1 MNQQETENIKF
12 QLVIESVLA
21 PVNRSVYSLL
31 VKMSKLRRVV
41 GAVVVGAAVCSRIP
55 GLAKSQREQCRK
67 APHAMPAVGEGA
79 ALGLRECRHQ
89 FRHHRW
95 NCSHVSNDQVFGHVV
110 VVEFKIEENPYGM
123 FFKRAKTFTYARR
136 HGRKAE
142 KENKRRREEVGREIR
157 RPEINAQK
165 SINNAY
171 KRQWE
176 RGYKMEQ
183 AGRKMQDKIPCKTKW
198 ESFSLS
204 SELVPGDDLSAEGRE
219 MKVRRDD
226 ERDRYNSAYFSVEKC
241 QRQPARWIPV
251 WIELWTGSKEAA
263 FTYAISSAG
272 VTYAVTAACSRGNIT
287 ACGCEPAVRTRKEL
301 PPNGWEWGGCSAD
314 VTYGMR
320 FARRFLDAREI
331 EGDARSLMNL
341 HNNKAGRK
349 IVKALLQTECKCH
362 GVSGSCTVRTCWRTL
377 PSFRQIGD
385 ALMKKYRR
393 AKPVMAIT
401 PPPPPTIQ
409 TLDAMSHSMLP
420 EMVPILGND
429 AKTQGKPNDFAKSR
443 HNRQP
448 LLKKINK
455 SKKYLVLSTQKR
467 SKDKDGSPTISSI
480 INPKRI
486 PKRSE
491 LVYLQPS
498 PNYCEPDLAQGSL
511 GTQGRYCNRTSTETD
526 GCDLMCCGRG
536 YNTHQFTRT
545 WQCRCKF
552 HWCCRVH
559 CETCMERTEEYTCK

>member
-1 MNQQETENIKF
+1 MRRGDIAATAI
-12 QLVIESVLA
+12 A
-21 PVNRSVYSLL
+21 LL
-31 VKMSKLRRVV
+31 ILGQIQGPRQTRVV
-41 GAVVVGAAVCSRIP
+41 GAVVVGAAVCGRIP

-79 ALGLRECRHQ
+79 ELGLRECRHQ

-95 NCSHVSNDQVFGHVV
+95 NCSHVANDQVFGHVV
-110 VVEFKIEENPYGM
+110 VV
-123 FFKRAKTFTYARR
+123 
-136 HGRKAE
+136 
-142 KENKRRREEVGREIR
+142 
-157 RPEINAQK
+157 
-165 SINNAY
+165 
-171 KRQWE
+171 
-176 RGYKMEQ
+176 
-183 AGRKMQDKIPCKTKW
+183 
-198 ESFSLS
+198 
-204 SELVPGDDLSAEGRE
+204 
-219 MKVRRDD
+219 
-226 ERDRYNSAYFSVEKC
+226 
-241 QRQPARWIPV
+241 
-251 WIELWTGSKEAA
+251 GSREAA

-287 ACGCEPAVRTRKEL
+287 ACGCEPTVSRTRKEL
-301 PPNGWEWGGCSAD
+301 PPNGLEWGGCSAD

-320 FARRFLDAREI
+320 FARRFLDAREV

-385 ALMKKYRR
+385 ALMKKYYR
-393 AKPVMAIT
+393 ARPVVAIT
-401 PPPPPTIQ
+401 PPPPPIMQ
-409 TLDAMSHSMLP
+409 SLDTLHLTSAEMS
-420 EMVPILGND
+420 PILGND
-429 AKTQGKPNDFAKSR
+429 AKTQGKPNDVGKSR
-443 HNRQP
+443 HDRQP
-448 LLKKINK
+448 PKKAIK
-455 SKKYLVLSTQKR
+455 PRRPHLVLKR
-467 SKDKDGSPTISSI
+467 TKSSGGSAIGQ
-480 INPKRI
+480 KRI

-491 LVYLQPS
+491 LVFLQPS

-511 GTQGRYCNRTSTETD
+511 GTQGRYCNRTSKGTD

-559 CETCMERTEEYTCK
+559 CETCTERTEEYTCK

>member
-1 MNQQETENIKF
+1 MRFGDIATIAIALLIFGQVQESRRT
-12 QLVIESVLA
+12 
-21 PVNRSVYSLL
+21 
-31 VKMSKLRRVV
+31 RVV
-41 GAVVVGAAVCSRIP
+41 GAMVVGAAVCSRIP

-110 VVEFKIEENPYGM
+110 VV
-123 FFKRAKTFTYARR
+123 
-136 HGRKAE
+136 
-142 KENKRRREEVGREIR
+142 
-157 RPEINAQK
+157 
-165 SINNAY
+165 
-171 KRQWE
+171 
-176 RGYKMEQ
+176 
-183 AGRKMQDKIPCKTKW
+183 
-198 ESFSLS
+198 
-204 SELVPGDDLSAEGRE
+204 
-219 MKVRRDD
+219 
-226 ERDRYNSAYFSVEKC
+226 
-241 QRQPARWIPV
+241 
-251 WIELWTGSKEAA
+251 GSREAA

-349 IVKALLQTECKCH
+349 IVKAHLQTECKCH

-385 ALMKKYRR
+385 ALMKKYYR
-393 AKPVMAIT
+393 ARPVIAVT
-401 PPPPPTIQ
+401 PPPPSTDQ
-409 TLDAMSHSMLP
+409 TLDAMSHSVSP

-429 AKTQGKPNDFAKSR
+429 AKTQGKPNDFVKSR
-443 HNRQP
+443 HESS
-448 LLKKINK
+448 
-455 SKKYLVLSTQKR
+455 SKKSSKSRKPHLVLKR
-467 SKDKDGSPTISSI
+467 TKVSNGPNKGL
-480 INPKRI
+480 KRI

-511 GTQGRYCNRTSTETD
+511 GTQGRYCNRTSKGTD

-559 CETCMERTEEYTCK
+559 CETCTERTEEYTCK

>member
-1 MNQQETENIKF
+1 MRRGDIAATAI
-12 QLVIESVLA
+12 A
-21 PVNRSVYSLL
+21 LL
-31 VKMSKLRRVV
+31 ILGQIQGPRQTRVV
-41 GAVVVGAAVCSRIP
+41 GAVVVGAAVCGRIP

-79 ALGLRECRHQ
+79 ELGLRECRHQ

-95 NCSHVSNDQVFGHVV
+95 NCSHVANDQVFGHVV
-110 VVEFKIEENPYGM
+110 VV
-123 FFKRAKTFTYARR
+123 
-136 HGRKAE
+136 
-142 KENKRRREEVGREIR
+142 
-157 RPEINAQK
+157 
-165 SINNAY
+165 
-171 KRQWE
+171 
-176 RGYKMEQ
+176 
-183 AGRKMQDKIPCKTKW
+183 
-198 ESFSLS
+198 
-204 SELVPGDDLSAEGRE
+204 
-219 MKVRRDD
+219 
-226 ERDRYNSAYFSVEKC
+226 
-241 QRQPARWIPV
+241 
-251 WIELWTGSKEAA
+251 GSREAA

-287 ACGCEPAVRTRKEL
+287 ACGCEPTIRTRKEL

-320 FARRFLDAREI
+320 FLDAREV

-385 ALMKKYRR
+385 ALMKKYYR
-393 AKPVMAIT
+393 ARPVIAIT
-401 PPPPPTIQ
+401 PPPPPTMQ
-409 TLDAMSHSMLP
+409 SLDTLHSTSA

-429 AKTQGKPNDFAKSR
+429 AKTQGKPNDLSKSR
-443 HNRQP
+443 HDRQP
-448 LLKKINK
+448 PKKAIK
-455 SKKYLVLSTQKR
+455 PRRPHLVLKR
-467 SKDKDGSPTISSI
+467 TKTNGGSGVG
-480 INPKRI
+480 PKRI

-491 LVYLQPS
+491 LVFLQPS

-511 GTQGRYCNRTSTETD
+511 GTQGRYCNRTSKGTD

-559 CETCMERTEEYTCK
+559 CETCTERTEEYTCK

>member
-1 MNQQETENIKF
+1 
-12 QLVIESVLA
+12 
-21 PVNRSVYSLL
+21 
-31 VKMSKLRRVV
+31 
-41 GAVVVGAAVCSRIP
+41 
-55 GLAKSQREQCRK
+55 
-67 APHAMPAVGEGA
+67 MPAVGEGA
-79 ALGLRECRHQ
+79 ELGLRECRYQ

-95 NCSHVSNDQVFGHVV
+95 NCSHVANDQVFGHVV
-110 VVEFKIEENPYGM
+110 VV
-123 FFKRAKTFTYARR
+123 
-136 HGRKAE
+136 
-142 KENKRRREEVGREIR
+142 
-157 RPEINAQK
+157 
-165 SINNAY
+165 
-171 KRQWE
+171 
-176 RGYKMEQ
+176 
-183 AGRKMQDKIPCKTKW
+183 
-198 ESFSLS
+198 
-204 SELVPGDDLSAEGRE
+204 
-219 MKVRRDD
+219 
-226 ERDRYNSAYFSVEKC
+226 
-241 QRQPARWIPV
+241 
-251 WIELWTGSKEAA
+251 GSREAA

-320 FARRFLDAREI
+320 FLDAREV

-385 ALMKKYRR
+385 ALMKKYYR
-393 AKPVMAIT
+393 ARPVIAIT
-401 PPPPPTIQ
+401 PPPPPTVQ
-409 TLDAMSHSMLP
+409 GLDMMSHSSSMDL
-420 EMVPILGND
+420 MPILGND
-429 AKTQGKPNDFAKSR
+429 AKTQGKPSEQNKLRNDR
-443 HNRQP
+443 RP
-448 LLKKINK
+448 MKKATK
-455 SKKYLVLSTQKR
+455 PRRPHLVLKR
-467 SKDKDGSPTISSI
+467 TKVSGGPGMGQ
-480 INPKRI
+480 KRI

-491 LVYLQPS
+491 LVFLQPS

-511 GTQGRYCNRTSTETD
+511 GTQGRSCNRTSKGTD

-559 CETCMERTEEYTCK
+559 CDTCTERSEEYTCK

>member
-1 MNQQETENIKF
+1 MREI
-12 QLVIESVLA
+12 
-21 PVNRSVYSLL
+21 RCLL
-31 VKMSKLRRVV
+31 LRVV

-110 VVEFKIEENPYGM
+110 VV
-123 FFKRAKTFTYARR
+123 
-136 HGRKAE
+136 
-142 KENKRRREEVGREIR
+142 
-157 RPEINAQK
+157 
-165 SINNAY
+165 
-171 KRQWE
+171 
-176 RGYKMEQ
+176 
-183 AGRKMQDKIPCKTKW
+183 
-198 ESFSLS
+198 
-204 SELVPGDDLSAEGRE
+204 
-219 MKVRRDD
+219 
-226 ERDRYNSAYFSVEKC
+226 
-241 QRQPARWIPV
+241 
-251 WIELWTGSKEAA
+251 GSREAA

-314 VTYGMR
+314 VTYGM
-320 FARRFLDAREI
+320 RFLDAREI

-385 ALMKKYRR
+385 ALMKKYYR
-393 AKPVMAIT
+393 ARPVIAIT
-401 PPPPPTIQ
+401 PPPPPTVQ

-429 AKTQGKPNDFAKSR
+429 AKTQGKPNDFAKPR

-448 LLKKINK
+448 LLKKTGK
-455 SKKYLVLSTQKR
+455 SRRPHLVLKR
-467 SKDKDGSPTISSI
+467 TKVTGGPSISL
-480 INPKRI
+480 KRI

-491 LVYLQPS
+491 LVFLQPS
-498 PNYCEPDLAQGSL
+498 PNYCEPDLTQGSL
-511 GTQGRYCNRTSTETD
+511 GTQGRYCNRTSKGTD

>member
-1 MNQQETENIKF
+1 MRRGDIAATAI
-12 QLVIESVLA
+12 A
-21 PVNRSVYSLL
+21 LL
-31 VKMSKLRRVV
+31 ILGQIQGPRQTRVV
-41 GAVVVGAAVCSRIP
+41 GAVVVGAAVCGRIP

-79 ALGLRECRHQ
+79 ELGLRECRHQ

-95 NCSHVSNDQVFGHVV
+95 NCSHVANDQVFGHVV
-110 VVEFKIEENPYGM
+110 VV
-123 FFKRAKTFTYARR
+123 
-136 HGRKAE
+136 
-142 KENKRRREEVGREIR
+142 
-157 RPEINAQK
+157 
-165 SINNAY
+165 
-171 KRQWE
+171 
-176 RGYKMEQ
+176 
-183 AGRKMQDKIPCKTKW
+183 
-198 ESFSLS
+198 
-204 SELVPGDDLSAEGRE
+204 
-219 MKVRRDD
+219 
-226 ERDRYNSAYFSVEKC
+226 
-241 QRQPARWIPV
+241 
-251 WIELWTGSKEAA
+251 GSREAA

-287 ACGCEPAVRTRKEL
+287 ACGCEPTVRTRKEL

-320 FARRFLDAREI
+320 FARRFLDAREV

-385 ALMKKYRR
+385 ALMKKYYR
-393 AKPVMAIT
+393 AKPVVAIT

-409 TLDAMSHSMLP
+409 SLDTLYSTSS
-420 EMVPILGND
+420 EMPPILGND
-429 AKTQGKPNDFAKSR
+429 AKTQGKPNDIGKSR
-443 HNRQP
+443 HDRQP
-448 LLKKINK
+448 PKKAVK
-455 SKKYLVLSTQKR
+455 PRRPHLVLKR
-467 SKDKDGSPTISSI
+467 TKSSGGPAI
-480 INPKRI
+480 GQKRI

-491 LVYLQPS
+491 LVFLQSS
-498 PNYCEPDLAQGSL
+498 PNYCEPDLAHGSL
-511 GTQGRYCNRTSTETD
+511 GTQGRYCNRTSKGTD

-559 CETCMERTEEYTCK
+559 CETCTERTEEYTCK

>member
-1 MNQQETENIKF
+1 MRRGDIAATAI
-12 QLVIESVLA
+12 A
-21 PVNRSVYSLL
+21 LL
-31 VKMSKLRRVV
+31 ILGQIQGPRQTRVV
-41 GAVVVGAAVCSRIP
+41 GAVVVGAAVCGRIP

-79 ALGLRECRHQ
+79 ELGLRECRHQ

-95 NCSHVSNDQVFGHVV
+95 NCSHVANDQVFGHVV
-110 VVEFKIEENPYGM
+110 VV
-123 FFKRAKTFTYARR
+123 
-136 HGRKAE
+136 
-142 KENKRRREEVGREIR
+142 
-157 RPEINAQK
+157 
-165 SINNAY
+165 
-171 KRQWE
+171 
-176 RGYKMEQ
+176 
-183 AGRKMQDKIPCKTKW
+183 
-198 ESFSLS
+198 
-204 SELVPGDDLSAEGRE
+204 
-219 MKVRRDD
+219 
-226 ERDRYNSAYFSVEKC
+226 
-241 QRQPARWIPV
+241 
-251 WIELWTGSKEAA
+251 GSREAA

-287 ACGCEPAVRTRKEL
+287 ACGCEPTVRTRKEL
-301 PPNGWEWGGCSAD
+301 PPNGLEWGGCSAD

-320 FARRFLDAREI
+320 FARRFLDAREV

-385 ALMKKYRR
+385 ALMKKYYR
-393 AKPVMAIT
+393 ARPVVAIT
-401 PPPPPTIQ
+401 PPPPPIMQ
-409 TLDAMSHSMLP
+409 SLDTLHLTSAEMS
-420 EMVPILGND
+420 PILGND
-429 AKTQGKPNDFAKSR
+429 AKTQGKPNDVGKSR
-443 HNRQP
+443 HDRQP
-448 LLKKINK
+448 PKKAIK
-455 SKKYLVLSTQKR
+455 PRRPHLVLKR
-467 SKDKDGSPTISSI
+467 TKSSGGSAIGQ
-480 INPKRI
+480 KRI

-491 LVYLQPS
+491 LVFLQPS

-511 GTQGRYCNRTSTETD
+511 GTQGRYCNRTSKGTD

-559 CETCMERTEEYTCK
+559 CETCTERTEEYTCK

>member
-1 MNQQETENIKF
+1 MRRGDIAATAI
-12 QLVIESVLA
+12 A
-21 PVNRSVYSLL
+21 LL
-31 VKMSKLRRVV
+31 ILGQIQGPRQTRVV
-41 GAVVVGAAVCSRIP
+41 GAVVVGAAVCGRIP

-79 ALGLRECRHQ
+79 ELGLRECRHQ

-95 NCSHVSNDQVFGHVV
+95 NCSHVANDQVFGHVV
-110 VVEFKIEENPYGM
+110 VV
-123 FFKRAKTFTYARR
+123 
-136 HGRKAE
+136 
-142 KENKRRREEVGREIR
+142 
-157 RPEINAQK
+157 
-165 SINNAY
+165 
-171 KRQWE
+171 
-176 RGYKMEQ
+176 
-183 AGRKMQDKIPCKTKW
+183 
-198 ESFSLS
+198 
-204 SELVPGDDLSAEGRE
+204 
-219 MKVRRDD
+219 
-226 ERDRYNSAYFSVEKC
+226 
-241 QRQPARWIPV
+241 
-251 WIELWTGSKEAA
+251 GSREAA

-287 ACGCEPAVRTRKEL
+287 ACGCEPTVRTRKEL

-320 FARRFLDAREI
+320 FLDAREV

-385 ALMKKYRR
+385 ALMKKYYR
-393 AKPVMAIT
+393 ARPVIAIT
-401 PPPPPTIQ
+401 PPPPPTMQ
-409 TLDAMSHSMLP
+409 SLDTLHSTSA

-429 AKTQGKPNDFAKSR
+429 AKTQGKPNEVGKSR
-443 HNRQP
+443 HDRQP
-448 LLKKINK
+448 PKKAVK
-455 SKKYLVLSTQKR
+455 PRRPHLVLKR
-467 SKDKDGSPTISSI
+467 TKSSGRSAMGQ
-480 INPKRI
+480 KRI
-486 PKRSE
+486 PKRNE
-491 LVYLQPS
+491 LVFLQPS

-511 GTQGRYCNRTSTETD
+511 GTQGRYCNRTSKGTD

-559 CETCMERTEEYTCK
+559 CETCTERTEEYTCK

>member
-1 MNQQETENIKF
+1 MRRGDIAATAI
-12 QLVIESVLA
+12 A
-21 PVNRSVYSLL
+21 LL
-31 VKMSKLRRVV
+31 ILGQIQGPRQTRVV
-41 GAVVVGAAVCSRIP
+41 GAVVVGAAVCGRIP

-79 ALGLRECRHQ
+79 ELGLRECRHQ

-95 NCSHVSNDQVFGHVV
+95 NCSHVANDQVFGHVV
-110 VVEFKIEENPYGM
+110 VV
-123 FFKRAKTFTYARR
+123 
-136 HGRKAE
+136 
-142 KENKRRREEVGREIR
+142 
-157 RPEINAQK
+157 
-165 SINNAY
+165 
-171 KRQWE
+171 
-176 RGYKMEQ
+176 
-183 AGRKMQDKIPCKTKW
+183 
-198 ESFSLS
+198 
-204 SELVPGDDLSAEGRE
+204 
-219 MKVRRDD
+219 
-226 ERDRYNSAYFSVEKC
+226 
-241 QRQPARWIPV
+241 
-251 WIELWTGSKEAA
+251 GSREAA

-287 ACGCEPAVRTRKEL
+287 ACGCEPTVRTRKEL
-301 PPNGWEWGGCSAD
+301 PPNGLEWGGCSAD

-320 FARRFLDAREI
+320 FARRFLDAREV

-385 ALMKKYRR
+385 ALMKKYYR
-393 AKPVMAIT
+393 ARPVVAIT
-401 PPPPPTIQ
+401 PPPPPIMQVISRNWVEACTAASRNPSDYNVAISDRCIAELL
-409 TLDAMSHSMLP
+409 TLRQLNNSRRWYFTSLDTLHLTSAEMS
-420 EMVPILGND
+420 PILGND
-429 AKTQGKPNDFAKSR
+429 AKTQGKPNDVGKSR
-443 HNRQP
+443 HDRQP
-448 LLKKINK
+448 PKKAIK
-455 SKKYLVLSTQKR
+455 PRRPHLVLKR
-467 SKDKDGSPTISSI
+467 TKSSGGSAIGQ
-480 INPKRI
+480 KRI

-491 LVYLQPS
+491 LVFLQPS

-511 GTQGRYCNRTSTETD
+511 GTQGRYCNRTSKGTD

-559 CETCMERTEEYTCK
+559 CETCTERTEEYTCK

>member
-1 MNQQETENIKF
+1 MKEI
-12 QLVIESVLA
+12 S
-21 PVNRSVYSLL
+21 RLL
-31 VKMSKLRRVV
+31 LGVV
-41 GAVVVGAAVCSRIP
+41 GAVVVGAAVCGRIP

-79 ALGLRECRHQ
+79 ELGLRECRHQ

-95 NCSHVSNDQVFGHVV
+95 NCSHVANDQVFGHVV
-110 VVEFKIEENPYGM
+110 VV
-123 FFKRAKTFTYARR
+123 
-136 HGRKAE
+136 
-142 KENKRRREEVGREIR
+142 
-157 RPEINAQK
+157 
-165 SINNAY
+165 
-171 KRQWE
+171 
-176 RGYKMEQ
+176 
-183 AGRKMQDKIPCKTKW
+183 
-198 ESFSLS
+198 
-204 SELVPGDDLSAEGRE
+204 
-219 MKVRRDD
+219 
-226 ERDRYNSAYFSVEKC
+226 
-241 QRQPARWIPV
+241 
-251 WIELWTGSKEAA
+251 GSREAA

-287 ACGCEPAVRTRKEL
+287 ACGCEPTVRTRKEL

-320 FARRFLDAREI
+320 FARRFLDAREV

-385 ALMKKYRR
+385 ALMKKYYR
-393 AKPVMAIT
+393 ARPVIAIT
-401 PPPPPTIQ
+401 PPPPPTMQ
-409 TLDAMSHSMLP
+409 SLDTLHSTSA

-429 AKTQGKPNDFAKSR
+429 AKTQGKPNEVGKSR
-443 HNRQP
+443 HDRQP
-448 LLKKINK
+448 PKKAVK
-455 SKKYLVLSTQKR
+455 PRRPHLVLKR
-467 SKDKDGSPTISSI
+467 TKSSGRSAMGQ
-480 INPKRI
+480 KRI
-486 PKRSE
+486 PKRNE
-491 LVYLQPS
+491 LVFLQPS

-511 GTQGRYCNRTSTETD
+511 GTQGRYCNRTSKGTD

-559 CETCMERTEEYTCK
+559 CETCTERTEEYTCK

>member
-1 MNQQETENIKF
+1 MRCGDIAA
-12 QLVIESVLA
+12 IA
-21 PVNRSVYSLL
+21 IALL
-31 VKMSKLRRVV
+31 VLGQIQGPRQTRVV
-41 GAVVVGAAVCSRIP
+41 GAVVVGAAVCGRIP

-79 ALGLRECRHQ
+79 ELGLRECRHQ

-95 NCSHVSNDQVFGHVV
+95 NCSHVANDQVFGHVV
-110 VVEFKIEENPYGM
+110 VV
-123 FFKRAKTFTYARR
+123 
-136 HGRKAE
+136 
-142 KENKRRREEVGREIR
+142 
-157 RPEINAQK
+157 
-165 SINNAY
+165 
-171 KRQWE
+171 
-176 RGYKMEQ
+176 
-183 AGRKMQDKIPCKTKW
+183 
-198 ESFSLS
+198 
-204 SELVPGDDLSAEGRE
+204 
-219 MKVRRDD
+219 
-226 ERDRYNSAYFSVEKC
+226 
-241 QRQPARWIPV
+241 
-251 WIELWTGSKEAA
+251 GSREAA

-287 ACGCEPAVRTRKEL
+287 ACGCEPTVRTRKEL
-301 PPNGWEWGGCSAD
+301 PANGWEWGGCSAD

-320 FARRFLDAREI
+320 FARRFLDAREV

-385 ALMKKYRR
+385 ALMKKYYR
-393 AKPVMAIT
+393 ARPVIAIT

-409 TLDAMSHSMLP
+409 SLDTLHSTSA
-420 EMVPILGND
+420 EIVPILGND
-429 AKTQGKPNDFAKSR
+429 AKTQGKPNDVGKTR
-443 HNRQP
+443 HDRQP
-448 LLKKINK
+448 PKKATK
-455 SKKYLVLSTQKR
+455 PRRPHLVLKR
-467 SKDKDGSPTISSI
+467 TKSSGGSSVGQ
-480 INPKRI
+480 KRI
-486 PKRSE
+486 PKRSD
-491 LVYLQPS
+491 LVFLQPS

-511 GTQGRYCNRTSTETD
+511 GTQGRYCNRTSKGTD

-559 CETCMERTEEYTCK
+559 CETCTERTEEYTCK